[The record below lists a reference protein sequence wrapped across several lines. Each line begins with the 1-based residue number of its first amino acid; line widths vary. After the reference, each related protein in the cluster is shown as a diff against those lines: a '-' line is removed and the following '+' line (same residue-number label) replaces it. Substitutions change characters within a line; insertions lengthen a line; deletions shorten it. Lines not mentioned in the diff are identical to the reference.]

1 MKPHAVR
8 RRATLKR
15 TVLEQLVP
23 SPAFEMLKTR
33 TLLEEDKAVIAALV
47 MGEQVLEMV
56 RAEKLI
62 NRREMLDLWD
72 VKHQEEDLEERAAA
86 LKNAQD
92 LTKDLAEQHK
102 LDQETDPETAR
113 DLQKK
118 IEELKNT

>member
-47 MGEQVLEMV
+47 LGEQVLEMV

-72 VKHQEEDLEERAAA
+72 MNHQEEDLEQRAAA

-92 LTKDLAEQHK
+92 LEEGLAEQQK
-102 LDQETDPETAR
+102 LDQESDPAETK
-113 DLQKK
+113 DLEKH
-118 IEELKNT
+118 LKE